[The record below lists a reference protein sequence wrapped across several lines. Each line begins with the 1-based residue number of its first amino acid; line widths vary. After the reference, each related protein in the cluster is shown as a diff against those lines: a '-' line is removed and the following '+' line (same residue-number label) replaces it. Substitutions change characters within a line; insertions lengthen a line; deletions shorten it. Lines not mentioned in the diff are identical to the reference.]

1 MPFRPFITSLL
12 QTPDRLFLFAPVLF
26 GAGIGV
32 YFALP
37 AEPAPATVFF
47 PVFIFLTATFFVRR
61 YPLFY
66 FLCLALLIFSLG
78 IASAKL
84 ETIRMLGK
92 TQPFENNTATYIKG
106 IVKQTDLNAKLKPRF
121 LLQNATDFEKPLK
134 GFYRL
139 TTNDKASHKIGQC
152 LETAAVLSK
161 PFAPMRANT
170 YQFDRY
176 AFFEN
181 ISAVGYTLTPFYSA
195 ACAPSTSFRT
205 KLSDSLTGLRQK
217 INKEISKTMRKNEA
231 AVATAVLTGDKSLI
245 SKNLQTKYRTAGLAH
260 FLAISGL
267 HIGLVA
273 TFVFLFVRFLLSAIP
288 YFALKFSTY
297 KTAAFFAILFAFAYL
312 LLSGSPLSAERAFIM
327 VLLVFLGIIFDR
339 SAISM
344 RTVALAALVIL
355 AFQPH
360 ALLSAGFQ
368 MSFAAATA
376 LVAFYESYQA
386 KPIFQ
391 NPSVLQKT
399 ALYFF
404 GAFLTSLVATLA
416 TLPYTIYHFSAFSP
430 YALLSNVLAAPFIGF
445 VIMPF
450 LFISLLLYPFSL
462 SFVPL
467 KIAGFGLMVLSKLG
481 GFVSHLPQINIDF
494 PPLPTAFLVLVTI
507 GGLWICLFTQKQ
519 RFFGLVFIVL
529 GVLFCFLPQTPDAF
543 YTSDGKTVAVA
554 LKSKKELIIF
564 SKRKND
570 LTTEVLGKGFQ
581 NVKNLSRLQSFEDE
595 DLICTQEK
603 CTFKGVFDFD
613 LKGNLFFEKKRI
625 DTTSDLGG
633 AIYLKGKNPHIK
645 TIRNH
650 IGYRPWNTH

>member
-1 MPFRPFITSLL
+1 MPFKPFITSLL

-37 AEPAPATVFF
+37 AEPALTIVLF
-47 PVFIFLTATFFVRR
+47 PVFIFLTATFLARR
-61 YPLFY
+61 YLLFY

-78 IASAKL
+78 ILSAKL
-84 ETIRMLGK
+84 ETIRTLSK
-92 TQPFENNTATYIKG
+92 TQSFENNTVTYIKG
-106 IVKQTDLNAKLKPRF
+106 VVKQTDLNAKLKPRF
-121 LLQNATDFEKPLK
+121 LLQNAADFEKPLK
-134 GFYRL
+134 GLYRL
-139 TTNDKASHKIGQC
+139 TANDKSSHQIGQC

-161 PFAPMRANT
+161 PFALVRANT

-181 ISAVGYTLTPFYSA
+181 ISATGYTLTPFYLA
-195 ACAPSTSFRT
+195 DCAPSTSIRA
-205 KLSDSLTGLRQK
+205 KLSDFLTGLRQK
-217 INKEISKTMRKNEA
+217 INKEISKTMSKNEA
-231 AVATAVLTGDKSLI
+231 AVASAVLTGDKSLI
-245 SKNLQTKYRTAGLAH
+245 SKNLQTEYRTAGLAH

-297 KTAAFFAILFAFAYL
+297 KTAAFFAIFFAFAYL

-376 LVAFYESYQA
+376 LVAFYESYQT
-386 KPIFQ
+386 KPVFQ
-391 NPSVLQKT
+391 NPSILQKMV
-399 ALYFF
+399 LYFF

-416 TLPYTIYHFSAFSP
+416 TLPYTIYHFSTFSP
-430 YALLSNVLAAPFIGF
+430 YGLLSNVLAAPFIGF
-445 VIMPF
+445 IIMPF
-450 LFISLLLYPFSL
+450 VFISLLLYPFSL
-462 SFVPL
+462 SFLPL
-467 KIAGFGLMVLSKLG
+467 KIAGFGLMILNKLS
-481 GFVSHLPQINIDF
+481 FFISHLPQIDIDL
-494 PPLPTAFLVLVTI
+494 PPLPTAFLILVTI

-519 RFFGLVFIVL
+519 RFFGFIFIVS
-529 GVLFCFLPQTPDAF
+529 GVLFCFLPKTPDAF
-543 YTSDGKTVAVA
+543 YTADGKTVAVA
-554 LKSKKELIIF
+554 VKGKKELITF

-570 LTTEVLGKGFQ
+570 FTTEVLGKGFQ
-581 NVKNLSRLQSFEDE
+581 NVKNINRLQSFEDE
-595 DLICTQEK
+595 GLICTQTK
-603 CTFKGVFDFD
+603 CTFKGIFDFD
-613 LKGNLFFEKKRI
+613 LNGNLFFEKSRI

-633 AIYLKGKNPHIK
+633 AVYLKGKNPHIK

-650 IGYRPWNTH
+650 IGYRPWNTR